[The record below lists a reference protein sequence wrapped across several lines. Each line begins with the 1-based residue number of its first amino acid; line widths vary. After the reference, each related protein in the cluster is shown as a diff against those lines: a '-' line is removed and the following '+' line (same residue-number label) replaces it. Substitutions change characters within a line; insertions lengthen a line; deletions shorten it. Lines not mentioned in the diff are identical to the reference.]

1 MSGKYVSQKPERK
14 LNDEVIFVTRGKN
27 VTLEAF
33 AKAGAGRNLPA
44 QTKQNYG
51 TKGFR

>member
-27 VTLEAF
+27 VTAEVF
-33 AKAGAGRNLPA
+33 AKASACRNLSP
-44 QTKQNYG
+44 QTKENYG
-51 TKGFR
+51 KKTY